1 MGLPGLEG
9 FPGIKVSARLSVCSP
24 VQHSKMFTESL
35 TIGPGAVLGWG
46 YLREQNRQ
54 KSLSL

>member
-24 VQHSKMFTESL
+24 VQHSKMFIEHL
-35 TIGPGAVLGWG
+35 PLDQE
-46 YLREQNRQ
+46 LF
-54 KSLSL
+54 